1 MHILKQNSMTKPQ
14 VASRGRLAY
23 YRAQPFLVA
32 VALVMK
38 LQRYNEHRKSDPPIP
53 EDAISRAP
61 SDQHFAK
68 SRIGDSR
75 RKRTHRSYV
84 LTALSL
90 VALLF
95 TLPAGARPASTAQA
109 PGVGRTEL
117 NNAAFSNVEKLRLTL
132 ALARSYRLTDQPQR
146 ALDTLAPLRAGPWP
160 SAPLEA
166 EYHDEIARDQ
176 EALGRPSEARG
187 ELERAVALDPTA
199 DRRFRLSQLAER
211 VGDREEARRQL
222 EAAVAAEPGNMEYKA
237 ALAYALRN
245 SGDLAGAAEL
255 LSSVL
260 AAEPNRYALH
270 EDLGYTYLG
279 LGENDKAI
287 EQFKWTIDNQ
297 QLYPTETK
305 EERET
310 TARTIEGLRRTIN
323 AVEPHWTAYGYTNL
337 CLTGHYCERRIRNL
351 ESLVSSN
358 QGGLEL
364 DYQPPNIG
372 FIDGRIFQAFAR
384 TFWSYT
390 PGTISPQGNSFQG
403 GIGIHY
409 KPLRDYNLVLS
420 GERLIKFGAN
430 AVNNWEG
437 RISFS
442 TSTGYEIDP
451 VASQSWYSLLYL
463 DFAGTPQSPHQILTY
478 ADGRGGVNFNF
489 ADRAAISP
497 FVYGIFRGNY
507 GVGANTS
514 AEAGIGASVR
524 GFFYEDKYHAARD
537 ALELLPRL
545 GYTVYDSLATPSVV
559 FSITLVARF

>member
-1 MHILKQNSMTKPQ
+1 
-14 VASRGRLAY
+14 
-23 YRAQPFLVA
+23 
-32 VALVMK
+32 MK
-38 LQRYNEHRKSDPPIP
+38 LQRYNEQRKSNPTIP
-53 EDAISRAP
+53 AGSVPRVASGEHRAT
-61 SDQHFAK
+61 H
-68 SRIGDSR
+68 RIRNSR
-75 RKRTHRSYV
+75 RNWTYSWYK
-84 LTALSL
+84 LTAPVL
-90 VALLF
+90 VAALL
-95 TLPAGARPASTAQA
+95 LSASAGNLAANPAQA
-109 PGVGRTEL
+109 PGTGRTASAT
-117 NNAAFSNVEKLRLTL
+117 AAFSGVEKLRLTL

-146 ALDTLAPLRAGPWP
+146 ALDMLAPLSAAPWP
-160 SAPLEA
+160 SAALEA
-166 EYHDEIARDQ
+166 EYHDEVARGE
-176 EALGRPSEARG
+176 EALGRSREARG
-187 ELERAVALDPTA
+187 ELEKAIALDPTA

-211 VGDREEARRQL
+211 LGDREEARQQL
-222 EAAVAAEPGNMEYKA
+222 EMAAAAEPGNMEYKA

-245 SGDLAGAAEL
+245 SGDLAGAAQL
-255 LSSVL
+255 LSSIV
-260 AAEPNRYALH
+260 AAEPNRFALR

-287 EQFKWTIDNQ
+287 EQFKWAIDNQ
-297 QLYPTETK
+297 QLYPAETQ

-310 TARTIEGLRRTIN
+310 TARTMEGLRRTIN

-337 CLTGHYCERRIRNL
+337 CLTGHYCERRTRNL
-351 ESLVSSN
+351 ESLISTN

-364 DYQPPNIG
+364 DYQPPDIG
-372 FIDGRIFQAFAR
+372 YVDGRIFQAFAR
-384 TFWSYT
+384 TFWSYV

-403 GIGIHY
+403 GVGIHY

-451 VASQSWYSLLYL
+451 VSSQSWYRLLYL
-463 DFAGTPQSPHQILTY
+463 DFAGTPQSPHQLLTY
-478 ADGRGGVNFNF
+478 VDGRGGWNFQF
-489 ADRAAISP
+489 ADRMVISP

-514 AEAGIGASVR
+514 AETGVGASLR
-524 GFFYEDKYHAARD
+524 GFFYEDKYHAPRD